1 MNKFQKLLVL
11 VAVLILANGTI
22 IAQKNVTLLEN
33 SADQIRIS
41 FATSSISTV
50 NVKTD
55 QGLFSRILMDEY
67 QHSSNVGCPELP
79 EMHQLIEVPISEQ
92 IHIQVIPGV
101 YDEYDAASLGIEH
114 PLFPAQPSYSKSE
127 TGPISLVK
135 NNDVYA
141 TNQFYGMESL
151 ASMEQIGM
159 MRNVNL
165 ARVVVSPV
173 LYNPVTNTYRIYKTM
188 EVIVSFV
195 NPNHAETNRIK
206 TLHSS
211 PLFKVAES
219 MILNPTSMGINAEL
233 NYTPIKMVIIADPM
247 FAEQLTPFVNWKKRK
262 GFIVDLALTNNAAV
276 GTTTTSIKNY
286 IKAHYTNATPTNPA
300 PTFVLFVGDVAQVPA
315 FNGTSGSHVT
325 DLYYATFTTGDNLPD
340 CYYGRFSAT
349 NTSQLAN
356 QLEKS
361 LMYEQYT
368 MPDPTY
374 LDAAVLIAGTDASF
388 GPTHANG
395 QISYL
400 ANNYINTA
408 YGYSTVYTHMYPA
421 SSQAA
426 LIRQE
431 IGAGVGYA
439 NYTAHCGSSGWSD
452 PVFETNHVPAMANE
466 NKYGMM
472 IGNCCQSGKF
482 EESECFAE
490 AVMRASKKGAVA
502 YIGASNNSYWNED
515 YYWAVG
521 LRSTI
526 NASPTYQAANLGAY
540 DRLFHTHNESQDK
553 WMVTNQ
559 AICQA
564 GNLAVETSSSTLKL
578 YYWEIYHLFGDPSMM
593 TYLTQAET
601 MTVSSPQA
609 LMVGA
614 NSMTVNC
621 APYAY
626 VSFNKN
632 GVLLGAAFAD
642 GTGVAQ
648 LTFDPITEPGEYEL
662 AAWAQN
668 YKQHFST
675 INVIVPSGSYVVAS
689 SAVVTP
695 GNIPYFNAT
704 VGLDVTFSNLGVANA
719 TNVYATISTNS
730 PYLTLLTDSIYVGN
744 ITQGSNQSI
753 PGAFSLQ
760 VAHQFPNNTPAQVV
774 VLIYSDNN
782 TSQKVVPLT
791 LLAPE
796 LIFENASISDLSGN
810 NNGVVEPGETIT
822 ITISNKNIG
831 QGTLYQ
837 LTSRLNSFFSG
848 AEIGNGLLFQESISS
863 GETVTSTYTIQIDST
878 VADGTIIP
886 LYHSFYRGSYLVN
899 QTVYV
904 TVGSTMEDFES
915 GDFTMYPWVN
925 SSNAWTIVNSNV
937 YAGTYSAKSKTNLA
951 NNSSSTLQIT
961 LNALSDGNISYYRKV
976 SSEYNYDFFK
986 FYIDGQE
993 KESLSGTS
1001 GSWGVASFPVTA
1013 GTHTYKFEYK
1023 KDVSQ
1028 ATGSD
1033 CAWIDNIE
1041 FPPFGNAA
1049 ADDIAR
1055 LVVDSHEFTVNGTVV
1070 DVIPFETPAMV
1081 TFHVRNPSAITA
1093 QNIEANLSTDHS
1105 SIAINNG
1112 TQTLPSIM
1120 LQNDIQTVTFPIQST
1135 QIRDQHSNNV
1145 DFTMVLSYQGVVVD
1159 YPLSA
1164 RFEGIPSGICEVYEL
1179 NCMIFPIPATTSLT
1193 VESDQEID
1201 HIFIYDLNGKQIN
1214 FLSSVGSNKSMV
1226 SVSGLAT
1233 GVYFIKVVG
1242 KDQKIAI
1249 KKFIKK

>member
-1 MNKFQKLLVL
+1 MNKIQKLLVL

-33 SADQIRIS
+33 SADQIRVS
-41 FATSSISTV
+41 FATSSISTI

-55 QGLFSRILMDEY
+55 QGFFSRVLMDEY
-67 QHSSNVGCPELP
+67 QHSSKVGYPELP
-79 EMHQLIEVPISEQ
+79 EMVQLIEVPISDQ
-92 IHIQVIPGV
+92 IQIRVIPGS
-101 YDEYDAASLGIEH
+101 YEDYPASALGVEH
-114 PLFPAQPSYSKSE
+114 PLYPAQPSYSKSE
-127 TGPISLVK
+127 SGPFPLVK
-135 NNDVYA
+135 NDTVYT

-151 ASMEQIGM
+151 ASVEQIGI

-165 ARVVVSPV
+165 ARVVASPV
-173 LYNPVTNTYRIYKTM
+173 LYNPVTNTYRVYKTI
-188 EVIVSFV
+188 EIIVTFV
-195 NPNHAETNRIK
+195 NPNIAETNRIK

-211 PLFKVAES
+211 PLFNVAQSKV
-219 MILNPTSMGINAEL
+219 LNPTTFGIHSEL
-233 NYTPIKMVIIADPM
+233 NHTPIKMVIVSDPM
-247 FAEQLTPFVNWKKRK
+247 FAEQLSPFVNWKRRK
-262 GFIVDLALTNNAAV
+262 GFIVDLALTSDAGV
-276 GTTTTSIKNY
+276 GTSTTSIKEY

-300 PTFVLFVGDVAQVPA
+300 PTFVLFVGDVAQIPA

-325 DLYYATFTTGDNLPD
+325 DLYYVTFTTGDNLPD

-349 NTSQLAN
+349 NSSQLSS
-356 QLEKS
+356 QIEKS

-368 MPDPTY
+368 MQDPSY
-374 LDAAVLIAGTDASF
+374 LDAAVLVAGTDASF

-400 ANNYINTA
+400 ANNYINAT
-408 YGYSTVYTHMYPA
+408 YGYTTVNTHMYPA

-439 NYTAHCGSSGWSD
+439 NYTAHCGSTGWSD
-452 PVFETNHVPAMANE
+452 PSFENNHVPNMVNE
-466 NKYGMM
+466 DKYGLM

-482 EESECFAE
+482 NDAECFGE
-490 AVMRASKKGAVA
+490 AVLRASKKGAVA

-526 NASPTYQAANLGAY
+526 NASPTYQASNLGAY

-564 GNLAVETSSSTLKL
+564 GNLAVETSTSTLKL

-621 APYAY
+621 APFAY
-626 VSFNKN
+626 VSLNKD
-632 GVLLGAAFAD
+632 GVILGATFAD
-642 GTGVAQ
+642 GSGVAQ
-648 LTFDPITEPGEYEL
+648 LTFDPISEPGEYEL

-668 YKQHFST
+668 YKQHFSI
-675 INVIVPSGSYVVAS
+675 INVIVPSGSYVLAS

-695 GNIPYFNAT
+695 GDIPYFNAT
-704 VGLDVTFSNLGVANA
+704 VGLDITFSNVGVADAN
-719 TNVYATISTNS
+719 NVYATISTNT
-730 PYLTLLTDSIYVGN
+730 PYITLLTDSIYIGSIV
-744 ITQGSNQSI
+744 QGANQVS

-760 VAHQFPNNTPAQVV
+760 VAHQFPNQTQVQ
-774 VLIYSDNN
+774 VLVSIHSDNN
-782 TSQKVVPLT
+782 TSQKIVPIT

-796 LIFENASISDLSGN
+796 LIFENSSMSDFSSN
-810 NNGVVEPGETIT
+810 NNGVIEPGETIT
-822 ITISNKNIG
+822 VTISNKNIG

-837 LTSRLNSFFSG
+837 LTSRLNSFYSG
-848 AEIGNGLLFQESISS
+848 AEVVNGVQYHESIAS
-863 GETVTSTYTIQIDST
+863 GESVASTFTVHIDTSVTEGS
-878 VADGTIIP
+878 IIP
-886 LYHSFYRGSYLVN
+886 LYHTFYRGSYLVN
-899 QTVYV
+899 ETVFIV
-904 TVGSTMEDFES
+904 VGSTMEDFES
-915 GDFTMYPWVN
+915 GDFTIYPWVN

-937 YAGTYSAKSKTNLA
+937 YAGTYSAKSKTNLS
-951 NNSSSTLQIT
+951 NSSSSTLQIT

-976 SSEYNYDFFK
+976 SSEYGYDFFK

-1001 GSWGVASFPVTA
+1001 SSWGVASFPVTA

-1033 CAWIDNIE
+1033 CAWIDNIV
-1041 FPPFGNAA
+1041 FPPFGTAT

-1070 DVIPFETPAMV
+1070 DVIPFETPALV

-1112 TQTLPSIM
+1112 TQTLPSNM

-1135 QIRDQHSNNV
+1135 QIRNQHSNNV

-1164 RFEGIPSGICEVYEL
+1164 RFEGIPSGVCEIYEL

-1193 VESDQEID
+1193 VESVQEID
-1201 HIFIYDLNGKQIN
+1201 HIFIYDINGKQIN

-1226 SVSGLAT
+1226 SVSGLAS

-1242 KDQKIAI
+1242 VDQKIAI